1 MPFYLN
7 WQNVAKG
14 KAVSFFH
21 VSPLSSFPHSTG
33 IAIFF
38 FNDDV
43 GFLVGVFQGR
53 GVAGANVVD
62 SKLTHSNRATIII
75 FCVTSL
81 IPSLSNRKPTI
92 FLHSLFLENKAQ
104 IQFKKYQ
111 GNAVTF
117 KSMGKIW
124 ASFEQKLKLAEIC
137 CSLGFCTSSS
147 VVNDKAPSAA
157 MCESIQWSFWDKI
170 KDLFRLH

>member
-1 MPFYLN
+1 LPFYLN

-21 VSPLSSFPHSTG
+21 VFPLSSFPHSTG
-33 IAIFF
+33 ITMFF

-43 GFLVGVFQGR
+43 GFLGGVFQGR
-53 GVAGANVVD
+53 GVAGANVAD

-104 IQFKKYQ
+104 IHLKKYQ
-111 GNAVTF
+111 GNAFTF
-117 KSMGKIW
+117 KSTGKIW

-137 CSLGFCTSSS
+137 CFLGFCTSPS

-170 KDLFRLH
+170 KDPFRLH